1 MSRIYPEPHTGS
13 SYCQLLSFDTYWVNP
28 QQMAK
33 MSSNRYEAPEVVK
46 HGAVESITKAGNKKQ
61 PGTDVDEPA
70 INLKGSVG
78 YK

>member
-1 MSRIYPEPHTGS
+1 MSKNS
-13 SYCQLLSFDTYWVNP
+13 SS
-28 QQMAK
+28 
-33 MSSNRYEAPEVVK
+33 RYEAPEVNK
-46 HGAVESITKAGNKKQ
+46 HGAVESITQTGNKKQ

>member
-1 MSRIYPEPHTGS
+1 
-13 SYCQLLSFDTYWVNP
+13 
-28 QQMAK
+28 MAEK
-33 MSSNRYEAPEVVK
+33 SSNRYEAPEVVK